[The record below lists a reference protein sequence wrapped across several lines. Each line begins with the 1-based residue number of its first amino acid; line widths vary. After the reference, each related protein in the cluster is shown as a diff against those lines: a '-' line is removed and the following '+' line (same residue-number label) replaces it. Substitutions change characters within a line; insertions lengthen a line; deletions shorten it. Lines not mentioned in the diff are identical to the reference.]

1 MAAWWTACEARTMR
15 EKHVLIAGAGGG
27 VGRAA
32 LEAFQ
37 APRHSALPS
46 ACARVT
52 ARPFVATVLLAKF

>member
-1 MAAWWTACEARTMR
+1 MR